1 MEGHIQEFRRNLD
14 MYRDSVSELVTTLR
28 NVSSVWT
35 DEKYSDISND
45 IQGLTSSI
53 TSTMEQG
60 ISINSS
66 LIDFQRTSEEEF

>member
-28 NVSSVWT
+28 DVSSVWT

>member
-1 MEGHIQEFRRNLD
+1 

-28 NVSSVWT
+28 DVSSVWT